1 MKIPAMSY
9 PLTDIEGID
18 EDIARALKA
27 AGVRSSLGL
36 LEKAS
41 TLRGRKT
48 LAAKTGLGEKQLLCW
63 ANMADRM
70 RIRGVRR
77 EYAELLSAAGVD
89 TIRELAYRNPQKL
102 AEAMAKANDKRKLVR
117 LLPSE
122 KAVTRWIAHAKQLP
136 IKISY

>member
-18 EDIARALKA
+18 DDVARMLKS
-27 AGVRSSLGL
+27 AGVRSSIGL
-36 LEKAS
+36 LDKAS
-41 TLRGRKT
+41 TLRGRKA
-48 LAAKTGLGEKQLLCW
+48 LAAKTGIGEKQLLCW

-89 TIRELAYRNPQKL
+89 TIKELGHRNPQKL
-102 AEAMAKANDKRKLVR
+102 AQAMRAANDKRKLVR

-122 KAVTRWIAHAKQLP
+122 KAVTRWIAHARQLP

>member
-1 MKIPAMSY
+1 MTY

-18 EDIARALKA
+18 DDVVALLKKA
-27 AGVRSSLGL
+27 GIRSSARL

-41 TLRGRKT
+41 TLRARKE
-48 LAAKTGLGEKQLLCW
+48 LAAATGIGERELLRW

-70 RIRGVRR
+70 RIKGVHR
-77 EYAELLSAAGVD
+77 EYAELLCAAGVD
-89 TIRELAYRNPQKL
+89 TIRELAYRNPGKL
-102 AEAMAKANDKRKLVR
+102 AQAMAKANEKRKLVR

-122 KAVTRWIAHAKQLP
+122 KAVTRWIDHAKKLP